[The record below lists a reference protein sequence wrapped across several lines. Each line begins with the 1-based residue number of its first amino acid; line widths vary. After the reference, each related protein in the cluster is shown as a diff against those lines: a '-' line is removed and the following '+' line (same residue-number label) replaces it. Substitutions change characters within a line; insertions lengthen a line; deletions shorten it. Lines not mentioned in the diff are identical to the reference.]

1 MAKSVTIFR
10 AHPPASKYMPYHS
23 LQISHSDMDTGRSLA
38 RRMVV
43 FIQFVQDCAL
53 YRVCMYA
60 CVCVCVHVHARV
72 HTCTCKKRWMY
83 VMLCL

>member
-23 LQISHSDMDTGRSLA
+23 LQISQSDMDTGRSLA

-43 FIQFVQDCAL
+43 FIHSVHDCAL

-60 CVCVCVHVHARV
+60 CVCVCVCVCTRAYIHAPAKSSG
-72 HTCTCKKRWMY
+72 CT
-83 VMLCL
+83 